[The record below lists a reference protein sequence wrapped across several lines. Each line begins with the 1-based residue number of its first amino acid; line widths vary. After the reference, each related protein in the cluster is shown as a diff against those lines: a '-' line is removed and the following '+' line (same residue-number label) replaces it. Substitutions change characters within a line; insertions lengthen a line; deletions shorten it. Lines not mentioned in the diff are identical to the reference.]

1 MNPAASFSE
10 SGEAKLLGTYTRRVG
25 WSFDPLPLAVVT
37 VVVVAYAWRA
47 RTLLRRGRRVASRT
61 AAAFAAGLAA
71 LVLAVVS
78 PLDSIGEGRLF
89 SVHMAQHVLISDVAP
104 LLLVLGLSGP
114 LLRPLLAVRP
124 LQRLRVLTHPLL
136 ALPLWAGDLWL
147 WHLPRLYDAALAN
160 AAVHSLEHLCFL
172 TGGLL
177 LWTALLGLL
186 PGPRWFGHGA
196 RFAALAFVWLTGGAL
211 ANVFLW
217 SGHAFYRPY
226 VEAPRTWGLSP
237 LADQRAGGGVMLVE
251 MMFVGAIVFVVL
263 GLGWLAD
270 AERRQLRAD
279 SVRRSASARAGRSG

>member
-1 MNPAASFSE
+1 M
-10 SGEAKLLGTYTRRVG
+10 G
-25 WSFDPLPLAVVT
+25 WSFDPLPLAAVAVAGA
-37 VVVVAYAWRA
+37 AYAWRA
-47 RTLLRRGRRVASRT
+47 RTLLRRGRRVALPT

-78 PLDSIGEGRLF
+78 PLDSIGEQRLF
-89 SVHMAQHVLISDVAP
+89 SAHMAQHVLIGDVAP
-104 LLLVLGLSGP
+104 LLLVLGLTGP
-114 LLRPLLAVRP
+114 LLRPLLAMRP
-124 LQRLRVLTHPLL
+124 VQRLRVLTHPLL

-147 WHLPRLYDAALAN
+147 WHLPRLYDAALDN

-186 PGPRWFGHGA
+186 PVPRWFGHGA
-196 RFAALAFVWLTGGAL
+196 RLASLGFVWLAGGAL

-217 SGHAFYRPY
+217 SGRPLYPPY
-226 VEAPRTWGLSP
+226 VDAPRTWGLSP

-270 AERRQLRAD
+270 AERRQLRVD